1 MMASLKDTFYSVLG
15 LDSNKKIEAHA
26 FGSKAF
32 WESNYRQRFAKLA
45 GGDNYQVFEHYY
57 NNGWGTKDELTL
69 ISGPQS
75 KVSAI
80 AGLENW
86 EQAQMKSKITIA
98 FEAKSHYTKYMAA
111 EAEQEQEQVK
121 PTAKIEN
128 ASKLNM

>member
-1 MMASLKDTFYSVLG
+1 
-15 LDSNKKIEAHA
+15 
-26 FGSKAF
+26 
-32 WESNYRQRFAKLA
+32 
-45 GGDNYQVFEHYY
+45 
-57 NNGWGTKDELTL
+57 L

-111 EAEQEQEQVK
+111 EVEQEQEQQQQQVK